1 MPAASAH
8 SSLDISH
15 SSFDKPL
22 LEARGLT
29 KKFPGVTA
37 LRAVAFDLR
46 PGEIHALC
54 GENGAGKS
62 TLIKLLAGIHP
73 HGSYEGELRVDDHA
87 VAFHSIRDAEAAGI
101 AVITQEFALID
112 ELSVAENIFLG
123 RAPRC
128 GPLGLRVDWLEMHR
142 RAAVLL
148 ADFGLAI
155 PPELPVHELGIG
167 QKQLIEIVRAI
178 DKQSRVLVLDEPT
191 AALTGHDVAVLLEHL
206 RRLRAQGTAC
216 IYISHKL
223 DEVFALA
230 DRITVLRDGASIVT
244 LATRDTTIP
253 AIIKHMVGREISDL
267 FPRRPVAA
275 SASEPTLSVRR
286 PVAASASEPIL
297 SVRALTA
304 APTKNAPPFLRDI
317 TFELRPGEVLGFGGL
332 MGAGRT
338 ELLMHLFGA
347 WGHRVSGEVTL
358 RGQPFPA
365 PTPRDAI
372 TRGLV
377 LVSEDRKRYGL
388 ILPQLIGFNLSLS
401 SLSRFTRT
409 PPRWRGLWDGLYARQ
424 LAPIDA
430 PAEHDANQHFFT
442 SLRIKAPDQHARVG
456 GLSGGNQQKVVLG
469 KALMTEPTVVLL
481 DEPTRGID
489 VGAKLEVYE
498 LINRLTAEGKAVI
511 LVSSELP
518 ELMGMSDR
526 IIMLAAGRIGG
537 AFARADFSQEKL
549 LAAAMGRGAA
559 QRGE

>member
-8 SSLDISH
+8 SPLDISH

-142 RAAVLL
+142 HAAVLL

-155 PPELPVHELGIG
+155 APETPVHELGIG
-167 QKQLIEIVRAI
+167 QKQLVEIVRAI
-178 DKQSRVLVLDEPT
+178 DKQSRILVLDEPT
-191 AALTGHDVAVLLEHL
+191 AALTEHEVGVLLEHL
-206 RRLRAQGTAC
+206 RHLRAQGTAC

-244 LATRDTTIP
+244 LPTRDTTIP

-267 FPRRPVAA
+267 FPP
-275 SASEPTLSVRR
+275 R

-365 PTPRDAI
+365 PTPRDAS
-372 TRGLV
+372 RAA
-377 LVSEDRKRYGL
+377 
-388 ILPQLIGFNLSLS
+388 S
-401 SLSRFTRT
+401 SS
-409 PPRWRGLWDGLYARQ
+409 
-424 LAPIDA
+424 
-430 PAEHDANQHFFT
+430 
-442 SLRIKAPDQHARVG
+442 
-456 GLSGGNQQKVVLG
+456 
-469 KALMTEPTVVLL
+469 
-481 DEPTRGID
+481 
-489 VGAKLEVYE
+489 
-498 LINRLTAEGKAVI
+498 
-511 LVSSELP
+511 
-518 ELMGMSDR
+518 
-526 IIMLAAGRIGG
+526 
-537 AFARADFSQEKL
+537 
-549 LAAAMGRGAA
+549 
-559 QRGE
+559 